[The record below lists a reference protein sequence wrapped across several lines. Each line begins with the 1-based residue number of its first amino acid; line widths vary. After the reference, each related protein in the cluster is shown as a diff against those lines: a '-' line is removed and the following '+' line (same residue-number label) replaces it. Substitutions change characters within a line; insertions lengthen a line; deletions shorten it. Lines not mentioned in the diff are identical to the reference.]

1 MLQTFGMVV
10 FAFIVLIL
18 LHLALMIIDVFWFLL
33 SEVGASLDLGV
44 NRELA
49 NVPPD
54 IERVAGIV
62 LPFEGLEAA
71 GFAQPGNAGV
81 GIKKLEDQD
90 NAGKKIDNG
99 EEGHVENVQDRE
111 KVDREQVLEEVE
123 QDQEEEEVDGVQ
135 ASNPEGNWLTYGELM
150 LDSYP
155 AKSKMIYLKAYKN
168 FERYLKSQKQF
179 VENVVPSEIQ
189 VLNYFYFLK
198 NEKHLAPTT
207 LWSTYSRVNACVK
220 RLFGFSLKNYV
231 RVTDVLKSYESGYKV
246 KKASIFTP
254 QEVITN

>member
-1 MLQTFGMVV
+1 MGQ
-10 FAFIVLIL
+10 
-18 LHLALMIIDVFWFLL
+18 
-33 SEVGASLDLGV
+33 GV
-44 NRELA
+44 NRKLTNE
-49 NVPPD
+49 PPVID
-54 IERVAGIV
+54 RVAGIG
-62 LPFEGLEAA
+62 LPTCVGVEGA
-71 GFAQPGNAGV
+71 GIVQPENPDV
-81 GIKKLEDQD
+81 GIQNLEDQD
-90 NAGKKIDNG
+90 VAGQKIVNAQ
-99 EEGHVENVQDRE
+99 EVEKDQDHE
-111 KVDREQVLEEVE
+111 DVDKDQDCEEVGE
-123 QDQEEEEVDGVQ
+123 AQDQEEVDGVH
-135 ASNPEGNWLTYGELM
+135 ASSPEGKWLTYGELM

-155 AKSKMIYLKAYKN
+155 AKSKMIYLKAYKH

-189 VLNYFYFLK
+189 ILNYFYFLK